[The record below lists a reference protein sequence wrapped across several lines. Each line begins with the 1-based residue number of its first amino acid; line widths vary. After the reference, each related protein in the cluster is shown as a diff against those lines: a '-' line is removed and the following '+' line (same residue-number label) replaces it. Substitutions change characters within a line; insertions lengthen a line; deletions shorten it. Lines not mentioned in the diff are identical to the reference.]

1 MLTEDE
7 ARGLVLAELA
17 QAERATHLEL
27 AISRVE
33 PVSFGWVFYWSAR
46 QDIGRP
52 AGQRPSLG
60 GNGPFLVDRE
70 HERIIRAATS
80 RPVPLQIA
88 EYERRLRR
96 EAHVRN
102 AAAKRAVQ
110 QGSTATT
117 APVADRHQ
125 PPTAD

>member
-17 QAERATHLEL
+17 QTERATRLEL

-33 PVSFGWVFYWSAR
+33 PVSFGWVFYWCAR

-52 AGQRPSLG
+52 AGQRPTLG
-60 GNGPFLVDRE
+60 GNGAFLVDRE
-70 HERIIRAATS
+70 HERLIRAATS

-88 EYERRLRR
+88 DYERQLRR
-96 EAHVRN
+96 EAHVKN
-102 AAAKRAVQ
+102 AAAKSAVQ

-117 APVADRHQ
+117 ATVAVRHQ
-125 PPTAD
+125 LPTAD

>member
-17 QAERATHLEL
+17 RAERTINLDL

-33 PVSFGWVFYWSAR
+33 PVSFGWVFYWCAR
-46 QDIGRP
+46 RDIGRP

-60 GNGPFLVDRE
+60 GNSPFLVDRE
-70 HERIIRAATS
+70 NERLIRGATS
-80 RPVPLQIA
+80 RPVPRQVTD
-88 EYERRLRR
+88 YERRLRR
-96 EAHVRN
+96 EAHARN

-110 QGSTATT
+110 QRSTATT
-117 APVADRHQ
+117 ETTDDRCPSQ
-125 PPTAD
+125 AAG